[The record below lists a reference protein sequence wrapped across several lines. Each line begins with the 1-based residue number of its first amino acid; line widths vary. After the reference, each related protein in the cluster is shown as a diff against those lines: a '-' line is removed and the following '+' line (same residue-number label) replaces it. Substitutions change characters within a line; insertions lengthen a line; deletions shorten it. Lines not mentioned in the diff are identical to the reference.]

1 MGPRR
6 VAVVVFPGIQSL
18 DAVGPIEVFSTAN
31 RQVGQQEYA
40 LELVAARGTSVRA
53 TNGPNPGCSTL
64 TMGGTCVEH
73 DPPVT
78 VTFTRGRPYVA
89 NATTDAVRVP
99 VAG

>member
-1 MGPRR
+1 MRQTPM
-6 VAVVVFPGIQSL
+6 QNESL
-18 DAVGPIEVFSTAN
+18 PDWMRPQGSM
-31 RQVGQQEYA
+31 
-40 LELVAARGTSVRA
+40 LSVC
-53 TNGPNPGCSTL
+53 PEPGCSTL

-99 VAG
+99 VVG

>member
-1 MGPRR
+1 MRQAPM
-6 VAVVVFPGIQSL
+6 QNESL
-18 DAVGPIEVFSTAN
+18 PDWMRPQGSM
-31 RQVGQQEYA
+31 
-40 LELVAARGTSVRA
+40 LSVC
-53 TNGPNPGCSTL
+53 TEPGCTML

-89 NATTDAVRVP
+89 EPAGEAVRVP